1 MRRLLLFLFLMFTT
15 IGFSQCEVNQYIQ
28 DNYLEDAWIMV
39 FRDFVDN
46 PNHPDYDVPI
56 LDANKTI
63 PYLGKL
69 SAVYELAADNE
80 TADSLF
86 NKLSIH
92 ANTHFPNMVVF
103 EEIIITV
110 PESTPWVIDFIDT
123 GVSNVPELDMLIEDY
138 QFNITDVAIIDP
150 PFPPEPAVY
159 DITIHSDI
167 SFLNPYAL
175 LDEFEAI
182 TGVDYAEVGTAKTPY
197 NYTGIP
203 FEIDGEEVRSGNIFL
218 NDDTLLFSLYTG
230 DCWYGGCTSDKN
242 WETVISEDCSQVDI
256 QLNTTNF
263 NPLSYSIYPNPAT
276 DYLYL
281 KGLPLN
287 KASIKIYSTQ
297 GRVLKQFK
305 NTPEKIN
312 VSTFVSGMY
321 FISIETKGK
330 ERSIKRFIK
339 K

>member
-63 PYLGKL
+63 PYLEKL
-69 SAVYELAADNE
+69 SAVYELSADNE

-123 GVSNVPELDMLIEDY
+123 GVSNVPELDMLMQDY
-138 QFNITDVAIIDP
+138 QFNITEVAIVDP
-150 PFPPEPAVY
+150 QAEY
-159 DITIHSDI
+159 LITIHSDI
-167 SFLNPYAL
+167 EFLNPYAL

-182 TGVDYAEVGTAKTPY
+182 TGIDYAEVGSAKTPY

-203 FEIDGEEVRSGNIFL
+203 FEIDGEEVRSGNIVL

-230 DCWYGGCTSDKN
+230 DCWYGGCTSVKN
-242 WETVISEDCSQVDI
+242 WEAFVSKDCSQVDV

-263 NPLSYSIYPNPAT
+263 IPASYSIYPNPAT
-276 DYLYL
+276 DYLYI

-287 KASIKIYSTQ
+287 TASIKIYSTQ
-297 GRVLKQFK
+297 GRLLKQFR
-305 NTPEKIN
+305 NTSEKIN
-312 VSTFVSGMY
+312 VSTFASGMY
-321 FISIETKGK
+321 FIFIEIKGK
-330 ERSIKRFIK
+330 KRSIKRFIK